1 MKLIFH
7 SENGGSKMFINIE
20 RDYDKTLKQQIK
32 EGTSQGWEYMGCFG
46 NCYSKVLK
54 FLKLN

>member
-1 MKLIFH
+1 
-7 SENGGSKMFINIE
+7 MFVNIE
-20 RDYDKTLKQQIK
+20 RDYSKTLKQQIK

-46 NCYSKVLK
+46 SCQNRILK